1 MKGLTNQDSEERPD
15 HIAANLNEAV
25 DWIIEQVAGGR
36 KTECHTELVSG
47 SPGQEILKQ
56 VQNDREKR
64 ILIVKPSSLG
74 DIIHS
79 LPVLWALRKTY
90 PDAYIGWVVKEFWQD
105 VLTDNPLIDHLIIL
119 RKGVSGIISAI
130 RETRSLRFDTVIDLQ
145 GLIRSGIITYLS
157 GAKTRTG
164 FSNAREFAH
173 FCYNRKVEVPSVRM
187 HAVDRYMTTVS
198 AITCPQIPLNPPL
211 IKGESRKLEF
221 PLFFNIEDAEWV
233 KQFLLENNLSDMKP
247 LIAINPSAR
256 WI

>member
-56 VQNDREKR
+56 VQNDRDKR

-79 LPVLWALRKTY
+79 LPVLWELRKRF
-90 PDAYIGWVVKEFWQD
+90 PDAFIGWVVKEVWQE

-119 RKGVSGIISAI
+119 KKGASGMISAI
-130 RETRSLRFDTVIDLQ
+130 REARSLRFDTVIDLQ
-145 GLIRSGIITYLS
+145 GLFRSGIITYFS
-157 GAKTRTG
+157 GATERLG
-164 FSNAREFAH
+164 FSNARELAPIF
-173 FCYNRKVEVPSVRM
+173 YKNKVMVPSGTL
-187 HAVDRYMTTVS
+187 HAIDRYMTTVS
-198 AITCPQIPLNPPL
+198 ALSSNQIPH
-211 IKGESRKLEF
+211 
-221 PLFFNIEDAEWV
+221 
-233 KQFLLENNLSDMKP
+233 
-247 LIAINPSAR
+247 NPSLLK
-256 WI
+256 